1 MEDFQKAI
9 NLFSFIKGLNEI
21 KKETITNV
29 EKQLWKYNI
38 GNLPEND
45 EYIQVFSRD
54 RQSDDEVDSNMT
66 ILKVKK
72 PEFDPCPKPDPMIE
86 AWLTSDWS
94 NFRKAPSHLQERG
107 IVQSDGTFKIIKF
120 EDNPERE
127 KRYDE
132 WIKKRDPW
140 VEKQRKLD
148 KIRAL
153 FTDIV
158 MNHLELEAN
167 SETEEMIVANGFL
180 LDSVNADINHPTLSR
195 RVKTEFDEENNIVSI
210 VDTDNTSEL
219 YISMLRG
226 MNDLNHE
233 QLAKYIN
240 LLA

>member
-38 GNLPEND
+38 GNLPENE

-72 PEFDPCPKPDPMIE
+72 PEFDPCPKPDPMLE
-86 AWLTSDWS
+86 AWLNSDWS
-94 NFRKAPSHLQERG
+94 NFRKAPSHLQERRL
-107 IVQSDGTFKIIKF
+107 VQPDGTFKIIKF

-132 WIKKRDPW
+132 WTKKREPW
-140 VEKQRKLD
+140 ADKQRKLD
-148 KIRAL
+148 K
-153 FTDIV
+153 
-158 MNHLELEAN
+158 
-167 SETEEMIVANGFL
+167 
-180 LDSVNADINHPTLSR
+180 
-195 RVKTEFDEENNIVSI
+195 
-210 VDTDNTSEL
+210 
-219 YISMLRG
+219 
-226 MNDLNHE
+226 
-233 QLAKYIN
+233 
-240 LLA
+240 